1 MASVPIL
8 RQNANVALNI
18 LKTVQVWLLSLR
30 VSNQFSNSPH
40 IRPSNLTRM
49 NSRISQTMQGI
60 SLSGSGGLIKK
71 QRLPGSG

>member
-30 VSNQFSNSPH
+30 VSNQFSYSPH